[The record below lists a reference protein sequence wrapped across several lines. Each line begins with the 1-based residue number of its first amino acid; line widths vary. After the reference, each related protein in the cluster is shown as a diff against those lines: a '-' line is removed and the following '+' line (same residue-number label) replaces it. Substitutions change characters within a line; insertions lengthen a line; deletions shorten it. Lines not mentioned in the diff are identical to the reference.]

1 VAGTEAP
8 VSDEDVIRRSKR
20 GERQAFEEL
29 VRRYQSV
36 AFRTAWIILRDEA
49 EAEDAAQSAFLKAW
63 LALDRFREGAPF
75 RPWLLQIVANEAKN
89 RRKVSLRER
98 LRTRATEGDDAAVA
112 DPASLEGEVV
122 DRERASWLVAHI
134 NHLAEPDRMVIYCRY
149 ALELSEAETAE
160 VLGCAHGTVKSRL
173 HRAVARL
180 RERMG
185 GDA

>member
-1 VAGTEAP
+1 M
-8 VSDEDVIRRSKR
+8 SDDELVRRSKR

-36 AFRTAWIILRDEA
+36 AFRTGWIIVRDEA

-63 LALDRFREGAPF
+63 LALDRFRDGAPF

-89 RRKVSLRER
+89 QRKVTH
-98 LRTRATEGDDAAVA
+98 RTRVAEVDDAVVA
-112 DPASLEGEVV
+112 DPASLEGAVV

-149 ALELSEAETAE
+149 ALELSEAETAA

-173 HRAVARL
+173 HRALARL
-180 RERMG
+180 RERLA

>member
-1 VAGTEAP
+1 M
-8 VSDEDVIRRSKR
+8 SDDELVRRSKR

-36 AFRTAWIILRDEA
+36 AFRTAWIIVRDEA

-63 LALDRFREGAPF
+63 LGLDRFRDGAPF

-89 RRKVSLRER
+89 RRKAVVRQRGRSAEV
-98 LRTRATEGDDAAVA
+98 EDVVVA
-112 DPASLEGEVV
+112 DPASLEGAVV

-149 ALELSEAETAE
+149 ALELSEAETAA

-173 HRAVARL
+173 HRALARL
-180 RERMG
+180 RERLA